1 MAAPG
6 WRSDRPLSRC
16 LREDFAQFD
25 WYQLVRLLLTE
36 RAGSATPAMLDRHI
50 RFRADLS
57 MAFPASEVTAVLEL
71 DRQRPIAVATPNY
84 SLAGYLG
91 PLPESFVEWL
101 QERRLAGDRTMADFL
116 DLFNHRI
123 GSLRYRIKS
132 RVYPAL
138 NRNLPQRTPL
148 AARLSAVMGL
158 AEPQLMRQLPVQERA
173 LLGVAGLL
181 ANRRRNVDT
190 IERVLA
196 RYLASPVVIAQFRG
210 SWQPIPRSDQTLLG
224 KKNSVLGKN
233 TVLGRQVWDQAAGI
247 EVRIG
252 PLAHVA
258 FFDLLPNGPRH
269 DGLTAMLRFLT
280 DRQVD
285 CCVRLVARA
294 PDVPGILLSAAN
306 DSTTQLGRTTWV
318 GDARQGE
325 REAMF
330 MIPAYATESARA
342 A

>member
-6 WRSDRPLSRC
+6 RRSDHSLSRC
-16 LREDFAQFD
+16 LREDFAQFN

-36 RAGSATPAMLDRHI
+36 RGGNEAPAALDRHI

-57 MAFPASEVTAVLEL
+57 MAFPASEITAVLES
-71 DRQRPIAVATPNY
+71 DRQHPIKVATPNY
-84 SLAGYLG
+84 SVAGYLG
-91 PLPESFVEWL
+91 PLPESIVEWL
-101 QERRLAGDRTMADFL
+101 QERRSAGDRSMADFF

-138 NRNLPQRTPL
+138 NRNLPQRTPS

-158 AEPQLMRQLPVQERA
+158 AHPQLMRQLPLQERA

-196 RYLASPVVIAQFRG
+196 RYLAAPVVITQFRG

-224 KKNSVLGKN
+224 TKNSVLGTS
-233 TVLGRQVWDQAAGI
+233 TVLGQQVWDQTAGI

-252 PLAHVA
+252 PLPRVA
-258 FFDLLPNGPRH
+258 FFDLLPAGPRH
-269 DGLTAMLRFLT
+269 AGLAAMLRFLT

-285 CCVRLVARA
+285 CCVHLVAKA
-294 PDVPGILLSAAN
+294 SHVPGTLLSATN
-306 DSTTQLGRTTWV
+306 EGTVQLGLTTWV
-318 GDARQGE
+318 GDEQQGE
-325 REAMF
+325 RDAMF
-330 MIPAYATESARA
+330 MLPAFATESARA